1 MVRKAAYSAG
11 SRGGELGTAGLRAAH
26 AGAPSTTGSTSIRC
40 CAAAATKASSAVKS
54 WAPRTGSIV
63 RQSTAIRVLP
73 TPEDC
78 MSASSAPR
86 STVGARSGP
95 SDMTPKNERGTAAW
109 AGAQTVNA
117 ATAATAA
124 SRARDR
130 QWP

>member
-1 MVRKAAYSAG
+1 M
-11 SRGGELGTAGLRAAH
+11 
-26 AGAPSTTGSTSIRC
+26 
-40 CAAAATKASSAVKS
+40 KS

-109 AGAQTVNA
+109 AGAQKVNA
-117 ATAATAA
+117 ATAATTA